1 MEIAQDRKIKSFIIA
16 PFGAENEQV
25 RDILYR
31 ALQELGIE
39 ILDELAVAGAIVE
52 NGISAIESSD
62 FVVVDMTGHNAN
74 VMYELGYAHARRIP
88 TLLVMSKESYSA
100 PAVVAGNL
108 YIVYDP
114 ENLANLRDQIK
125 RAASNLI
132 AEVRGE

>member
-1 MEIAQDRKIKSFIIA
+1 MEIAQERKVRSLIIA
-16 PFGAENEQV
+16 PFGVENERV
-25 RDILYR
+25 RDTLYR
-31 ALQELGIE
+31 ALRELDIE
-39 ILDELAVAGAIVE
+39 IIGLDEVMEGSVNI
-52 NGISAIESSD
+52 IDSSD
-62 FVVVDMTGHNAN
+62 FVVVDMTGRNAN

-88 TLLVMSKESYSA
+88 TLLIMSKESYSA

-114 ENLANLRDQIK
+114 ENLANLGNQIK